1 MNSTDSIRIA
11 WFGLH
16 FGEEPPL
23 VGNKG
28 AGTVFFS
35 GCNLRCVFCQNWQ
48 ISQENMGKD
57 YSPEEF
63 KKIMMDLQKK
73 GALNIDLVSPTI
85 WAERIR
91 QPISEAKK
99 EGLAIPV
106 VWNSNAYESENI
118 LKKFESLVDIYLPDF
133 KYGDNDVA
141 FKYSGAKNYVEK
153 AEESIKEMLRQVGS
167 QKVIVRHLI
176 LPNNIEN
183 SKKALK
189 LIKELDPEI
198 RVSLISQYEP
208 TYKAKN
214 FPEINR
220 NINKEEFEEVFNC
233 LTELRLDHGWV
244 QEMESHNKFLPDFTK
259 ENPFN

>member
-1 MNSTDSIRIA
+1 M
-11 WFGLH
+11 
-16 FGEEPPL
+16 
-23 VGNKG
+23 VGDKG
-28 AGTVFFS
+28 AGTIFFS

-48 ISQENMGKD
+48 ISQKNLGKD
-57 YSPEEF
+57 YSPQEF
-63 KKIMMDLQKK
+63 KKIMMDLQER
-73 GALNIDLVSPTI
+73 GASNIDLVSPTI

-91 QPISEAKK
+91 QSISEARK
-99 EGLAIPV
+99 EGLTIPV
-106 VWNSNAYESENI
+106 VWNSNAYESKDM
-118 LKKFESLVDIYLPDF
+118 LKKFEGLVDIYLPDF
-133 KYGDNDVA
+133 KYGDNDAA
-141 FKYSGAKNYVEK
+141 FKYSGVKNYAEK
-153 AEESIKEMLRQVGS
+153 ARESIEEMLRQVGS

-189 LIKELDPEI
+189 FIKELGPEI

-220 NINKEEFEEVFNC
+220 NINKEESEEVFNC
-233 LTELRLDHGWV
+233 LTELGLEHGWV
-244 QEMESHNKFLPDFTK
+244 QEMGSHNKFLPDFTR